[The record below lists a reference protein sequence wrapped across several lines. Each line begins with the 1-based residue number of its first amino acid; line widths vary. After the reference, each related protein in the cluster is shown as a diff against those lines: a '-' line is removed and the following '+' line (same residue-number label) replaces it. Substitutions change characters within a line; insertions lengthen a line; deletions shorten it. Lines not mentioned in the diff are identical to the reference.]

1 MTLVHDATLRFSRR
15 VNDYIKYR
23 PDYPDE
29 LARALRRRVGYNA
42 DSVIADVGSGTGIS
56 SQFFLDRGNWVYAI
70 EPNPDMRLAAE
81 AWLGGYLKF
90 RSVAASAEATTLDDC
105 SVDLVVAA
113 QSFHWFDKDAAR
125 QEFKRILRPASCVA
139 LLWNER
145 KVDASPFL
153 RDYESLLLRY
163 SDDYASVASMYV
175 AAEAAMEQFFA
186 HQLWG
191 ADEFPHHQ
199 SLDLDGFLGR
209 ALSSS
214 YVPLPDHPNHAALMA
229 ALKALFWEHEQEGHV
244 RFEYATRLF
253 WGRLT

>member
-23 PDYPDE
+23 PGYPDE
-29 LARALRRRVGYNA
+29 LERALRRRVGYDA

-56 SQFFLDRGNWVYAI
+56 TQFFLDRGNWVYAI
-70 EPNPDMRLAAE
+70 EPNQDMRLAAE
-81 AWLGGYLKF
+81 AWLGGYAKF
-90 RSVAASAEATTLDDC
+90 RSVAARAEATTLDDC

-113 QSFHWFDKDAAR
+113 QSFHWFDRDAAR
-125 QEFKRILRPASCVA
+125 QEFKRILRPGAYVA

-145 KVDASPFL
+145 KLDTSPFL
-153 RDYESLLLRY
+153 RDYENLLLRY
-163 SDDYASVASMYV
+163 SDDYASVAARYV
-175 AAEAAMEQFFA
+175 AAEAAMEHFFD

-191 ADEFPHHQ
+191 MDEFPHYQ
-199 SLDLDGFLGR
+199 RFDLDGFIGR

-214 YVPLPDHPNHAALMA
+214 YVPLPEHPNHAALIT
-229 ALKALFWEHEQEGHV
+229 ALKALFGKHEQGGSV
-244 RFEYATRLF
+244 CFEYATRLF